1 MLMQSGGILMGFLHN
16 FVCSV
21 LILASTVAAANAE
34 SGLPK
39 EFEGLTE
46 EQQDEAVEFMVGN
59 AIFVLFHEAGHMLV
73 SELGLPVLGKE
84 EDAVDTLSAITL
96 LEPVDETLDKALT
109 DSADGWFLSDEV
121 AQAAGAEYAFWDEHS
136 LDQQRAYSMVCMM
149 VGQDAE
155 RFKDFADQVELPQDR
170 RDRCADDYQN
180 ALDSWN
186 ASLEDAL
193 ITDGSES
200 KFEIIYDE
208 ATGEL
213 APYAE
218 LVKAADLLGVLQE
231 GIGKRYK
238 LEPGITLRGASC
250 GEPNAFWDAEKRQ
263 VTFCYE
269 LAQFHAG
276 LLAKHFADEAKDA
289 E

>member
-1 MLMQSGGILMGFLHN
+1 MGFLRN
-16 FVCSV
+16 LVLSVSV
-21 LILASTVAAANAE
+21 LISALGVAKAE

-39 EFEGLTE
+39 EFDGLTE
-46 EQQDEAVEFMVGN
+46 EQQGEAVEFMVGN
-59 AIFVLFHEAGHMLV
+59 AIFVLFHEAGHMLI

-109 DSADGWFLSDEV
+109 DSADGWFLSDE
-121 AQAAGAEYAFWDEHS
+121 ASQAAGVDYAFWDEHS

-155 RFKDFADQVELPQDR
+155 RFKDFADEVELPQDR
-170 RDRCADDYQN
+170 RERCANDYQN
-180 ALDSWN
+180 ALDSWTV
-186 ASLEDAL
+186 SLEDAL

-200 KFEIIYDE
+200 SFVIIYDE

-218 LVKAADLLGVLQE
+218 LVKAADLLGIVQE
-231 GIGKRYK
+231 SIGKRYK
-238 LEPGITLRGASC
+238 LEPGITLRAASC
-250 GEPNAFWDAEKRQ
+250 GVPNAFWDAGKRE

-276 LLAKHFADEAKDA
+276 LLAKHFADEAKN
-289 E
+289 EE